1 MFFFFTV
8 NTFIRDLAIVFL
20 EVRENKWSFGDGPSH
35 LCSPCNDQALVTRAY
50 NTYLNEIPKEE
61 LNW

>member
-1 MFFFFTV
+1 M
-8 NTFIRDLAIVFL
+8 FL